1 MPEFDDYVVTSSDNA
16 CYCRKAGFVVV
27 GACRSAGDGIVH
39 NRYALKRICE
49 VLSPALWALVDV
61 SAGPETAA
69 YYLVFVLHHRREP
82 SLSLQRGR
90 L

>member
-1 MPEFDDYVVTSSDNA
+1 MPEFDDYVVTGSDNV
-16 CYCRKAGFVVV
+16 CYFGKAGFVGV
-27 GACRSAGDGIVH
+27 GACRSAGDGIVN
-39 NRYALKRICE
+39 NRYALERVCE
-49 VLSPALWALVDV
+49 VLSPALWALVAV
-61 SAGPETAA
+61 SAGSKTAV

>member
-1 MPEFDDYVVTSSDNA
+1 
-16 CYCRKAGFVVV
+16 
-27 GACRSAGDGIVH
+27 
-39 NRYALKRICE
+39 LKRICE